1 MFGFIRFFGFVA
13 TSAISIG
20 IALLGFWQ
28 SRRFV
33 ANRLRYVDAAHKPIA
48 MVIAGV
54 IAAVAISPIVWLLP
68 GFGVGTALLFGAGVA
83 AGVAGGSRLALRSGE
98 VR

>member
-1 MFGFIRFFGFVA
+1 MFGFLRFAAFAA

-20 IALLGFWQ
+20 IALLGFWH

-48 MVIAGV
+48 VVIAGV

-68 GFGVGTALLFGAGVA
+68 GFGIGTALLFGAGVA

>member
-1 MFGFIRFFGFVA
+1 MFGFIAFVA
-13 TSAISIG
+13 TSAISVG
-20 IALLGFWQ
+20 AALLGFWQ
-28 SRRFV
+28 ARRFV
-33 ANRLRYVDAAHKPIA
+33 ATRLRFVDAAHKPIA
-48 MVIAGV
+48 IAIAGV
-54 IAAVAISPIVWLLP
+54 GAAIVAAPIVWLLP

>member
-1 MFGFIRFFGFVA
+1 MFGFLGFFGSVL
-13 TSAISIG
+13 TGAISIG
-20 IALLGFWQ
+20 IAALGFWQ

>member
-1 MFGFIRFFGFVA
+1 MFGLIGFMGFVV
-13 TSAISIG
+13 TSAISLG

-28 SRRFV
+28 ARRFV
-33 ANRLRYVDAAHKPIA
+33 ATRLRYVDAAHKPIA
-48 MVIAGV
+48 MVAAGV